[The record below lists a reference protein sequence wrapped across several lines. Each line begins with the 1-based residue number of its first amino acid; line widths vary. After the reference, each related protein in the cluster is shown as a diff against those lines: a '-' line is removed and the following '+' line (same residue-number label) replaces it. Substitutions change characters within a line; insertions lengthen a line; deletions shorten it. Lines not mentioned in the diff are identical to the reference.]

1 MAQII
6 LGVDVGSYSVKVAE
20 IIRTFNHFELRHFY
34 ERVIPYNDVLTPEES
49 TTSALTGLV
58 EENGLHWD
66 SLITAIPG
74 QNVACREIAMPFG
87 SAKKIDQTIE
97 FELENFLPF
106 PVDEVAY
113 DYYIVRNDKTSS
125 DLLVAYVTKAALGKF
140 LSTMQGGGM
149 DPRRVGVEGAELVNL
164 MHIGMV
170 PPEGSYA
177 MVDIGHS
184 KSTLTICQGKRLIF
198 LRTILIGGRHYTE
211 AIAHALHLPM
221 EEAEKLKIEI
231 GQLPIEGEEPRLDDI
246 SKAVVKAMQ
255 EVTNELV
262 LQIRQTFFGYHDK
275 NGEIVSGMYLSGGT
289 SRIRG
294 IDRYLSHRLKL
305 NAIFLNCF
313 DFHFCKIGQTEAH
326 PQVLPMALAIALRGV
341 APAGLPDLNFRHGD
355 FAFKGNVQQ
364 LGGGIRRVG
373 IAVGALAALSIAYYG
388 VRSYT
393 LSNSVTQMNKEIKQ
407 LVKQAIPTV
416 DEKTI
421 TNPTGAAR
429 IVSSKQTE
437 MTERLQKLSGL
448 TRRNTLNVLYE
459 ISSKLPPRAELP
471 LNVDD
476 LQFMDAGKVRMKG
489 FTNSQESF
497 NKIKAALT
505 SSLLFKNVMGT
516 AGPGTV
522 KDTVAFDL
530 SFDVKP
536 PEGED
541 KAAEKPEE
549 KPVKSGG
556 KGGA

>member
-20 IIRTFNHFELRHFY
+20 IVRSFNHFELRHFY

-58 EENGLHWD
+58 EENGLRWD
-66 SLITAIPG
+66 SLITVIPG
-74 QNVACREIAMPFG
+74 QSVACREISLPFG
-87 SAKKIDQTIE
+87 SAKKVEQTIE

-106 PVDEVAY
+106 PIDEVAY

-125 DLLVAYVTKAALGKF
+125 DVLVAYVTKAALGKF

-149 DPRRVGVEGAELVNL
+149 DPRRVGVEGAELINL

-170 PPEGSYA
+170 PPDGSYA

-184 KSTLTICQGKRLIF
+184 KTTLTICQGKRLVF

-211 AIAHALHLPM
+211 AIAHAMHIPL

-231 GQLPIEGEEPRLDDI
+231 GQLPIEGEESKLDEVT
-246 SKAVVKAMQ
+246 KTVVKAMQ

-275 NGEIVSGMYLSGGT
+275 NGEIVSGLYLSGGT

-313 DFHFCKIGQTEAH
+313 DFHFCKIGQSEAH

-341 APAGLPDLNFRHGD
+341 APVGLPDLNFRQGD
-355 FAFKGNVQQ
+355 FAYKGNVQQ
-364 LGGGIRRVG
+364 LGGGIKRA
-373 IAVGALAALSIAYYG
+373 ILAGAAILVLAIAYYG

-393 LSNSVTQMNKEIKQ
+393 LSNSVEQMNKEIKQ
-407 LVKQAIPTV
+407 IVKQAIPSV
-416 DEKTI
+416 DEKTV
-421 TNPTGAAR
+421 TNPTAGLR
-429 IVSSKQTE
+429 VVRSKQTE
-437 MTERLQKLSGL
+437 VNERLQKLSGL
-448 TRRNTLNVLYE
+448 LHRNNLSVIYE
-459 ISSKLPPRAELP
+459 ISSKLPPRADLP
-471 LNVDD
+471 IDVDD
-476 LQFMDAGKVRMKG
+476 LQFMDAGKVRLKG
-489 FTNSQESF
+489 STNSQESF
-497 NKIKAALT
+497 NKIKTALMA
-505 SSLLFKNVMGT
+505 SPLFKNVAGS
-516 AGPGTV
+516 AGPGTL

-530 SFDVKP
+530 TFDVKL
-536 PEGED
+536 PEGE
-541 KAAEKPEE
+541 E
-549 KPVKSGG
+549 KSGG
-556 KGGA
+556 KGGS

>member
-1 MAQII
+1 MAQVI

-34 ERVIPYNDVLTPEES
+34 ERVIPYNEVLTPEES

-66 SLITAIPG
+66 SLITVIPG
-74 QNVACREIAMPFG
+74 QSVACREISLPFG
-87 SAKKIDQTIE
+87 NVKKVEQTIQ

-106 PVDEVAY
+106 PIDEVAY
-113 DYYIVRNDKTSS
+113 DFHIVRNDKTSS
-125 DLLVAYVTKAALGKF
+125 DVLVAYVTKAALGKF

-149 DPRRVGVEGAELVNL
+149 DPRRVGVEGAELINL

-170 PPEGSYA
+170 PPDGSYA

-184 KSTLTICQGKRLIF
+184 KTTLTICQGKRLIF

-211 AIAHALHLPM
+211 AIAHALNVPV

-231 GQLPIEGEEPRLDDI
+231 GQLPIEGEEPQFDDI
-246 SKAVVKAMQ
+246 TKTVVKVMQ
-255 EVTNELV
+255 EVTSELV

-275 NGEIVSGMYLSGGT
+275 NGEIVSGLYLSGGT

-313 DFHFCKIGQTEAH
+313 DFNFCKIGQSEAH

-341 APAGLPDLNFRHGD
+341 APVGLPDLNFRQGD
-355 FAFKGNVQQ
+355 FAYKGNVQQ
-364 LGGGIRRVG
+364 LGGGIRRG
-373 IAVGALAALSIAYYG
+373 IAAIAAILIMAMAYYG

-393 LSNSVTQMNKEIKQ
+393 LENSVDQMNKEVKQ

-416 DEKTI
+416 DEKKI
-421 TNPTGAAR
+421 INPKTGLQV
-429 IVSSKQTE
+429 VSSKLAE
-437 MTERLQKLSGL
+437 VNDRLKKLSGL
-448 TRRNTLNVLYE
+448 LHRDAMNVLYE
-459 ISSKLPPRAELP
+459 VSSKLPPRANLS
-471 LNVDD
+471 LDVDD
-476 LQFMDAGKVRMKG
+476 LQFLDGGKVKMKG
-489 FTNSQESF
+489 TTNSQESF
-497 NKIKAALT
+497 NKIKSAIGD
-505 SSLLFKNVMGT
+505 SKLFVNVVGT

-530 SFDVKP
+530 SFDIKQL
-536 PEGED
+536 ETE
-541 KAAEKPEE
+541 KAAEKPGE
-549 KPVKSGG
+549 KTAKPGGKSGV
-556 KGGA
+556 

>member
-1 MAQII
+1 MSQTI

-20 IIRTFNHFELRHFY
+20 IVRSFNHFELLHFY

-66 SLITAIPG
+66 SLITVIPG
-74 QNVACREIAMPFG
+74 QNVACREISLPFG
-87 SAKKIDQTIE
+87 SAKKVEQTIQ

-106 PVDEVAY
+106 PIDEVAY
-113 DYYIVRNDKTSS
+113 DYYIVRSDKTSS
-125 DLLVAYVTKAALGKF
+125 DVLVAYVTKAALGKF

-149 DPRRVGVEGAELVNL
+149 DPRRVGVEGAELINL

-184 KSTLTICQGKRLIF
+184 KTTLTICQGKRLIF

-211 AIAHALHLPM
+211 AIAHALHIPF

-231 GQLPIEGEEPRLDDI
+231 GQLPIEGEEPQLDEI
-246 SKAVVKAMQ
+246 TKTVVKVLQ
-255 EVTNELV
+255 EVTSELV

-275 NGEIVSGMYLSGGT
+275 NGEIVSGLYLSGGS

-313 DFHFCKIGQTEAH
+313 DFHFCKIGQSEAH

-341 APAGLPDLNFRHGD
+341 APVGLPDLNFRQGD
-355 FAFKGNVQQ
+355 FAYKGNVQQ
-364 LGGGIRRVG
+364 LGGGIRRG
-373 IAVGALAALSIAYYG
+373 MLAVAAIFLLAIAYYG
-388 VRSYT
+388 IRSYT
-393 LSNSVTQMNKEIKQ
+393 LSSSVDQMNKEIKQ
-407 LVKQAIPTV
+407 LVKQAIPVV
-416 DEKTI
+416 DEKTV
-421 TNPTGAAR
+421 TNPTAGLR
-429 IVSSKQTE
+429 VVRSRLTE
-437 MTERLQKLSGL
+437 VNERLQKLSGIL
-448 TRRNTLNVLYE
+448 YRDTLNVLYE

-471 LNVDD
+471 LDVDD
-476 LQFMDAGKVRMKG
+476 LQFMDAGKVRLKG
-489 FTNSQESF
+489 STNSQESF
-497 NKIKAALT
+497 NKIKAALVA
-505 SSLLFKNVMGT
+505 SPLFKNVLGT

-530 SFDVKP
+530 SFDIKL
-536 PEGED
+536 PETAER
-541 KAAEKPEE
+541 ATSEKPE
-549 KPVKSGG
+549 KTQKSGG
-556 KGGA
+556 KGGT